1 MCFTLPIPITH
12 YPLHIIRI
20 ITFGKTHL
28 KKWSEPLRKKKEKF
42 YDLKEETSKPQYIFF
57 KEF

>member
-42 YDLKEETSKPQYIFF
+42 YDLKEEFENINSQIKVAQ
-57 KEF
+57 